1 MSLNFLINCSFKL
14 TSRPQASKLQLTMME
29 TMEAVEL
36 EKQKHNNTRMEVL
49 ARLAKLEV
57 FTTAFY
63 RACFYGYVKMPFLFF
78 PSSNSP
84 LPARFFCIFTTSVW

>member
-1 MSLNFLINCSFKL
+1 MALDVFDVLVIYPILSCAVL
-14 TSRPQASKLQLTMME
+14 QASQLQSTMME

-57 FTTAFY
+57 
-63 RACFYGYVKMPFLFF
+63 C
-78 PSSNSP
+78 
-84 LPARFFCIFTTSVW
+84 

>member
-1 MSLNFLINCSFKL
+1 
-14 TSRPQASKLQLTMME
+14 ME

-57 FTTAFY
+57 CWFNVFKPFVCTYCTM
-63 RACFYGYVKMPFLFF
+63 YGLEHHLVNNFIIMLWFCNYLDKLFH
-78 PSSNSP
+78 S
-84 LPARFFCIFTTSVW
+84 

>member
-1 MSLNFLINCSFKL
+1 MALDVFDVLVIYPILSCSVL
-14 TSRPQASKLQLTMME
+14 QASQLQSTMME

-57 FTTAFY
+57 
-63 RACFYGYVKMPFLFF
+63 C
-78 PSSNSP
+78 
-84 LPARFFCIFTTSVW
+84 

>member
-1 MSLNFLINCSFKL
+1 MALNVFNCVGYLSNPFCSFF
-14 TSRPQASKLQLTMME
+14 QASQLQTTMME

-57 FTTAFY
+57 
-63 RACFYGYVKMPFLFF
+63 C
-78 PSSNSP
+78 
-84 LPARFFCIFTTSVW
+84 

>member
-1 MSLNFLINCSFKL
+1 MLH
-14 TSRPQASKLQLTMME
+14 TTMIE

-57 FTTAFY
+57 
-63 RACFYGYVKMPFLFF
+63 L
-78 PSSNSP
+78 
-84 LPARFFCIFTTSVW
+84 